1 MIRRF
6 ETCDLSSVMELWL
19 KGNIETHSFINAAYW
34 YTNLEMVQASIASAE
49 VYVYTE
55 DENILGFI
63 GLSSD
68 HIEGLFVKQGHRS
81 RGIGRELL
89 DFVKIHHTQLTL
101 TVYERNLLATKFYER
116 EGFRKQGFQLD
127 QFTSQVEYVMKWWTN
142 GQSTATKNGRLK

>member
-6 ETCDLSSVMELWL
+6 ETRDLSSVMELWL
-19 KGNIETHSFINAAYW
+19 KGNVETHSFIKPAFW
-34 YTNLEMVQASIASAE
+34 YENLQTVQASIASAE
-49 VYVYTE
+49 VYVYSE

-63 GLSSD
+63 GLSGD

-81 RGIGRELL
+81 RGIGSKLL

-127 QFTSQVEYVMKWWTN
+127 QFTSEVEYVMKWWTN
-142 GQSTATKNGRLK
+142 G